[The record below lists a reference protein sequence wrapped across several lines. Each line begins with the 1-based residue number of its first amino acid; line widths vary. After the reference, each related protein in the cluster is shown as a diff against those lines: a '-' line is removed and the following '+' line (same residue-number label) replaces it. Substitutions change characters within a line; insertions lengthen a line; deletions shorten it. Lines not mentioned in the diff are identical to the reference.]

1 MHAGLGFIDLI
12 HAENGF
18 IEVGN
23 FMAIADLFLG
33 VKIDGAVVDAKFVAL
48 EEWHSHLLLIKNH
61 NLLQQVST
69 LNLTRMPVGHAG
81 MGILVEGCIVQ
92 KKPYFFGGVLL
103 NACAPKNA
111 ATIPA
116 TAMK

>member
-1 MHAGLGFIDLI
+1 MHAGLGLIDLI

-69 LNLTRMPVGHAG
+69 LNLTRM
-81 MGILVEGCIVQ
+81 
-92 KKPYFFGGVLL
+92 LL
-103 NACAPKNA
+103 DPPIQQSNP
-111 ATIPA
+111 IHLPLLSHESLY
-116 TAMK
+116 